1 MKLLKRVTNPLFIV
15 LLILSFMTVGCSSDD
30 EEAVVPSITT
40 TDADGTTSVDDT
52 VLNDVLN
59 TLPLEGLSAA
69 EVNGLLFM
77 REEEKLA
84 RDVYIAMFALGYSKV
99 FDNISNSEQTH
110 TDAIL
115 TLLSRYGIPDPVGD
129 NAEGVFVD
137 PVLQDLYDALIAL
150 GSPSLVEALYVGAE
164 IEEIDILDIQKYVDE
179 VEGNQDIVIVYENL
193 MKGSRNHLRSFVKNL
208 ANQGVDYAP
217 KHLTQE
223 VYNSIINAPME
234 TN

>member
-1 MKLLKRVTNPLFIV
+1 MNFLKHLTNPLFI
-15 LLILSFMTVGCSSDD
+15 LFLALPIMTIGCSSDSTD
-30 EEAVVPSITT
+30 ESAVSITT
-40 TDADGTTSVDDT
+40 TDEDGVTSVDDVALDE
-52 VLNDVLN
+52 VLS
-59 TLPLEGLSAA
+59 TLPLEDLSEQ

-84 RDVYIAMFALGYSKV
+84 HDVYVAMFALGYSKV

-115 TLLSRYGIPDPVGD
+115 TLLERYGIPDPVGD
-129 NAEGVFVD
+129 NTEGVFVNTD
-137 PVLQDLYDALIAL
+137 LQALYDALIIL
-150 GSPSLVEALYVGAE
+150 GEPSLEEALSVGAE
-164 IEEIDILDIQKYVDE
+164 IEEIDIIDIQNLVDAL
-179 VEGNQDIVIVYENL
+179 EGNEDIAIVYENL
-193 MKGSRNHLRSFVKNL
+193 MKGSRNHMRAFVKNL

-223 VYNSIINAPME
+223 GYDAIINAPME

>member
-1 MKLLKRVTNPLFIV
+1 MKSLKQFTSPVFLLVLIFSTFTATAGGVSSTPL
-15 LLILSFMTVGCSSDD
+15 LDDLS
-30 EEAVVPSITT
+30 E
-40 TDADGTTSVDDT
+40 
-52 VLNDVLN
+52 
-59 TLPLEGLSAA
+59 A

-84 RDVYIAMFALGYSKV
+84 RDVYIAMYALGYSKV

-115 TLLSRYGIPDPVGD
+115 TLLNRYAIPDPVGD

-137 PVLQDLYDALIAL
+137 PVLQDLYDALIVL
-150 GSPSLVEALYVGAE
+150 GSPSQIEALFVGAE
-164 IEEIDILDIQKYVDE
+164 IEEIDILDIQKYIDE
-179 VEGNQDIVIVYENL
+179 VEGNSDIVVVYENL
-193 MKGSRNHLRSFVKNL
+193 MKGSRNHLRAFVKNL
-208 ANQGVDYAP
+208 AKRGVDYAP

-223 VYNSIINAPME
+223 VYDAIINPDLK